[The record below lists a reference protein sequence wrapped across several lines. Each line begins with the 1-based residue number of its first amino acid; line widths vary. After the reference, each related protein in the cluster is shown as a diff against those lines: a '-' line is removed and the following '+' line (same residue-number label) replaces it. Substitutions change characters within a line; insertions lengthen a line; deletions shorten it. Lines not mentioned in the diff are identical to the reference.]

1 MSHVK
6 FMNESSHIHE
16 CVMLHVWMSHLTY
29 IPSQCDMSYVWMSY
43 LTYINELCHLYERG
57 IYIHQCDMSYIGMS
71 HVTYI
76 HESCHILNELWA
88 LRPMHHGTAINP
100 PKKKGVTSHSRPPKK
115 RKRYMGTYINMS
127 VKSRA
132 DVSRNHNSPIKKRW
146 CYVTVKHQIYMFIW
160 AHMSMSLRAR
170 EPMHQRA
177 ARSTSDCH
185 CHPNWGKKH
194 GYRACFGFC

>member
-6 FMNESSHIHE
+6 FMNESSHIHPE
-16 CVMLHVWMSHLTY
+16 SMRHVICMNELSHLH
-29 IPSQCDMSYVWMSY
+29 QWVMSS
-43 LTYINELCHLYERG
+43 IRKRHL
-57 IYIHQCDMSYIGMS
+57 HTQCDMSYIGMS

-185 CHPNWGKKH
+185 WHPNWGKKH